1 MRAAQMVQRHASVQ
15 GMRRV
20 GQQRSLGE
28 RHGGNARR
36 MRPPTAPAAPAAT
49 AQSAAALSQ
58 PSIFATA
65 CSPSD
70 CARPAAVG
78 AITSTSIAAA
88 SASTSETATS
98 TAAVEAHVY
107 RAQMGGQL

>member
-1 MRAAQMVQRHASVQ
+1 
-15 GMRRV
+15 MRRL

-36 MRPPTAPAAPAAT
+36 MRPPTAPAAAAT
-49 AQSAAALSQ
+49 TAQPAAALSQ

-65 CSPSD
+65 CLPSD

-78 AITSTSIAAA
+78 AVTSTSIAAA
-88 SASTSETATS
+88 SATTSEAAAS
-98 TAAVEAHVY
+98 TAAVEAHVH
-107 RAQMGGQL
+107 RAQMGSEL